1 MAHEGPLNPSGT
13 GPSRPENVVGERAY
27 PVRGRGQRP
36 RASASAGDRATWL
49 EVRRMDETHKIEH
62 GAGAAAAGAPEAA
75 RYEQDLSRSIG
86 ILGNVF
92 ITLSGVTPASSVF
105 IIVPVALVS
114 AVSGPFLPFVFAA
127 IVGVFIAFCLVQLF
141 DAFLI
146 PAAD

>member
-1 MAHEGPLNPSGT
+1 MAHEGPLNRSGT
-13 GPSRPENVVGERAY
+13 GPPRPENAGGERAY

-36 RASASAGDRATWL
+36 GASASAGATWL

-62 GAGAAAAGAPEAA
+62 GSAAAAAGAPEAA

-105 IIVPVALVS
+105 IIAPGALVAAGRGS
-114 AVSGPFLPFVFAA
+114 LPPVRFAA
-127 IVGVFIAFCLVQLF
+127 HRVV
-141 DAFLI
+141 
-146 PAAD
+146 

>member
-13 GPSRPENVVGERAY
+13 PPSRPENVVGERAY

-62 GAGAAAAGAPEAA
+62 GAVAAAAGAPEAA

-105 IIVPVALVS
+105 IIAPGALVAAGRGS
-114 AVSGPFLPFVFAA
+114 LPPVRFAA
-127 IVGVFIAFCLVQLF
+127 HRVV
-141 DAFLI
+141 
-146 PAAD
+146 